1 MKLIK
6 LMPKQYINSMKPW
19 LYLKK
24 IKLKK
29 IKLIKLI
36 ILKEKQKKNWFN
48 MKLLTCNQLQM
59 LQVMLFLWEWL
70 MSFEYWQYL

>member
-24 IKLKK
+24 M
-29 IKLIKLI
+29 KLIKLI
-36 ILKEKQKKNWFN
+36 ILKEKQKKTGLIWN
-48 MKLLTCNQLQM
+48 
-59 LQVMLFLWEWL
+59 
-70 MSFEYWQYL
+70 Y